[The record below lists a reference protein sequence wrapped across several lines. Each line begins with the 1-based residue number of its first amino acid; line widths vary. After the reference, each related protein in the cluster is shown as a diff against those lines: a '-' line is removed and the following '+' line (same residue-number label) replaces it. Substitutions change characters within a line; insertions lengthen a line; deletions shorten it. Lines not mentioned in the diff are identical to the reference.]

1 MIKFK
6 TFNSNISID
15 TIHIET
21 TRINRE
27 RELMPVA
34 IGVSPYNYTH
44 ICHEGYSCRT
54 GEPTYRQ
61 ACGVTLYPDL
71 GIKDNQLAFVYGAQQ
86 PQIVLVTE

>member
-15 TIHIET
+15 TIHVET

-27 RELMPVA
+27 REYMPVA

-44 ICHEGYSCRT
+44 ICHSGHSCRT
-54 GEPTYRQ
+54 GEAVYRH
-61 ACGVTLYPDL
+61 AHGVTLYPDL
-71 GIKDNQLAFVYGAQQ
+71 GIKDNQLAFVYGSQQ
-86 PQIVLVTE
+86 PRIVLVNE